1 VAKRLSFS
9 LFYPYATEKEVR
21 RAVMLMGPRRVG
33 KTVMPFHSIQQL
45 LEEGRTEGEVDLV
58 LVDDKKYKPMWGVEI
73 KWSNRYF
80 EKLREL
86 KSLIRFCKANGFQK
100 ALVTSFDQQG

>member
-21 RAVMLMGPRRVG
+21 RAVML
-33 KTVMPFHSIQQL
+33 PFHSIQQL